1 MDSTCSWSRII
12 GLDLSK
18 ATFKGCILSGE
29 GFVNRKN
36 FSGEMKRDES
46 GYVLINNTIQAG
58 DIVLME
64 AGSSTFNLARYLL
77 KNSRA
82 DDVVVLAAAFANGDS
97 YRLSANGAHGK
108 FVFQLHNLQTLHG
121 FADRYFLV

>member
-1 MDSTCSWSRII
+1 MNRTCNWSRII

-29 GFVNRKN
+29 GFTRREN

-46 GYVLINNTIQAG
+46 GYMLIRDRIHEN

-77 KNSRA
+77 KESDA
-82 DDVVVLAAAFANGDS
+82 VDVVVLNPANLRIIWDS
-97 YRLSANGAHGK
+97 
-108 FVFQLHNLQTLHG
+108 QE
-121 FADRYFLV
+121 

>member
-29 GFVNRKN
+29 GFVQRRN
-36 FSGEMKRDES
+36 FSGEMRQDES
-46 GYVLINNTIQAG
+46 GYVLINNTIQNG

-77 KNSRA
+77 KNSKA
-82 DDVVVLAAAFANGDS
+82 EDVVVLNPAN
-97 YRLSANGAHGK
+97 L
-108 FVFQLHNLQTLHG
+108 
-121 FADRYFLV
+121 